1 MSKRI
6 KSILALVLSLLLVC
20 SIAVSV
26 FADNGKTIRNV
37 NEAYAL
43 VHGTDLIDIYTA
55 KLYVGG
61 KDAKDVYYVVCRGL
75 DFTELDMSQP
85 RSLANAIKIGLSNEN
100 NSYVRTLVST
110 VNTYVPAG
118 AKLVFVG
125 HSMGGMVIEQ
135 AIANSQLKAKYE
147 ILYSMS
153 IGSPYILTKG
163 SKEGYLVRIVD
174 RLDPVPF
181 LSIPLL
187 ANPLIGNVDLET
199 SFKAPLVH
207 FKSYE
212 QGSCWR
218 SYDALGVKGG
228 GSYIV
233 LGEQLCSLVA

>member
-1 MSKRI
+1 
-6 KSILALVLSLLLVC
+6 
-20 SIAVSV
+20 
-26 FADNGKTIRNV
+26 
-37 NEAYAL
+37 
-43 VHGTDLIDIYTA
+43 
-55 KLYVGG
+55 
-61 KDAKDVYYVVCRGL
+61 
-75 DFTELDMSQP
+75 
-85 RSLANAIKIGLSNEN
+85 
-100 NSYVRTLVST
+100 
-110 VNTYVPAG
+110 
-118 AKLVFVG
+118 
-125 HSMGGMVIEQ
+125 
-135 AIANSQLKAKYE
+135 
-147 ILYSMS
+147 MS